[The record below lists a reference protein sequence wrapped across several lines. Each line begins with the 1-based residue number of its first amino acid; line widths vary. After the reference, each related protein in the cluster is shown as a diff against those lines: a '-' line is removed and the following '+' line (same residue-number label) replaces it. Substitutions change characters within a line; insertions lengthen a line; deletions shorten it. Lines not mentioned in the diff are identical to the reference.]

1 MPMRHDKLCEKGVE
15 SVNRSKHETC
25 ARQHV
30 TRVTNIPSVCGF
42 ANIVLA
48 VVEDSTREGAK
59 SASFLKAV
67 GRLLR
72 LTEL

>member
-1 MPMRHDKLCEKGVE
+1 MI
-15 SVNRSKHETC
+15 NRVGKALSLLIVQSTKHVGE
-25 ARQHV
+25 QHV

-67 GRLLR
+67 GGLL
-72 LTEL
+72 TFVSS